1 MALDYYKLQPHRFD
15 LVPSNRYQ
23 VGRSGR
29 KPRYIVRHHLMMVNA
44 TGEAVRR
51 VWLDRV
57 ASAHYT
63 IQGAAGRLG
72 QISQH
77 VYDANTA
84 YANAN
89 WDANLESYTIEHSNN
104 SGMYAGNDYHDKS
117 WNISDEVIIAG
128 ARWAAALLVHDKMGP
143 PVYGVYGTIRDHN
156 MFTSTGCPV
165 HLSGPHRGNPWGGK
179 AGKYHH
185 PWMEEAQSFYND
197 LSQGLV
203 KPDGTPIK
211 LGFTPP
217 KNKEEGLFMSLSK
230 ERQEDLARKI
240 DDIHHELTHRFDSRY
255 DLERL
260 KRGEITEK
268 QVYKD
273 TQVGYAL
280 EGDRKIEDVHAN
292 MLPAIYDGITEL
304 KNRLTKEGK

>member
-1 MALDYYKLQPHRFD
+1 MAIDYYKLQPHRFD

-23 VGRSGR
+23 VGRSGK

-44 TGEAVRR
+44 TGESVRG
-51 VWLDRV
+51 VWLDRE
-57 ASAHYT
+57 ASAHYS

-72 QISQH
+72 QVSQH

-84 YANAN
+84 FANAN
-89 WDANLESYTIEHSNN
+89 WNANLESYTIEHSNSTGRFN
-104 SGMYAGNDYHDKS
+104 GSDYHDKA

-143 PVYGVYGTIRDHN
+143 PVYGLGGTIRDHN

-165 HLSGPHRGNPWGGK
+165 HLSGPHSGNPFGGK

-185 PWMEEAQSFYND
+185 AWMEEAKSFYYQLD
-197 LSQGLV
+197 KKLV
-203 KPDGTPIK
+203 NPDGTPIK
-211 LGFTPP
+211 QGFTPP
-217 KNKEEGLFMSLSK
+217 KKEDAEVAFT
-230 ERQEDLARKI
+230 ETDRKMLREV
-240 DDIHHELTHRFDSRY
+240 HHELTHRFDSRY

-260 KRGEITEK
+260 RRGEIHER

-273 TQVGYAL
+273 TQAGYAL
-280 EGDRKIEDVHAN
+280 EGDRKVEDIHSN
-292 MLPAIYDGITEL
+292 MLPAIYEGIVEL
-304 KNRLTKEGK
+304 NKKLGGEEK